1 MPLGVRF
8 SGTRSPQRRH
18 PAPAGRPVGH
28 GQAAIAE
35 PSTGRRGSI
44 KSAVVVCAQALA
56 CAGSILA
63 LGGCASKLATPEFTE
78 MSSRYARNIEQY
90 TIDMLF
96 TNVIRASLDYPLT
109 FLDIPNINGSG
120 NVTTSPSLNASLVGS
135 SAGNLFGTLGSIS
148 VNAGTSLGKSFN
160 FSQVSLDNAVF
171 WKSFLAQIP
180 NDTIKYFFHNR
191 MPKEVVLSLIVEEI
205 IITGADGSVQRFSNN
220 PLQPHHAAFQR
231 ELYRLIRS
239 GMTVQSAAYE
249 QRVGNVLTEKE
260 LEKTY
265 GTAPEVTLSRQGMIM
280 RKVGELAESPK
291 AQDPAPAT
299 APGKAQSLYEVMKL
313 TAVERFCIPR
323 GEDADFVARNYGE
336 DMFCDAHLGE
346 NDLAAGR
353 SKRPRVEWVQRS
365 TKNIYEYLGEVVAA
379 QLADPPYLVTLPP
392 VDSGSFNKKSRES
405 RSNVLFL
412 VERNASGAKVFSSVE
427 APDDNKY
434 SIPSADNGYS
444 TMVIGLLAQLQTLL
458 KIPGSVPSSPAV
470 LIQ

>member
-1 MPLGVRF
+1 
-8 SGTRSPQRRH
+8 
-18 PAPAGRPVGH
+18 
-28 GQAAIAE
+28 
-35 PSTGRRGSI
+35 
-44 KSAVVVCAQALA
+44 
-56 CAGSILA
+56 
-63 LGGCASKLATPEFTE
+63 
-78 MSSRYARNIEQY
+78 
-90 TIDMLF
+90 
-96 TNVIRASLDYPLT
+96 
-109 FLDIPNINGSG
+109 
-120 NVTTSPSLNASLVGS
+120 
-135 SAGNLFGTLGSIS
+135 
-148 VNAGTSLGKSFN
+148 
-160 FSQVSLDNAVF
+160 
-171 WKSFLAQIP
+171 
-180 NDTIKYFFHNR
+180 
-191 MPKEVVLSLIVEEI
+191 
-205 IITGADGSVQRFSNN
+205 
-220 PLQPHHAAFQR
+220 
-231 ELYRLIRS
+231 
-239 GMTVQSAAYE
+239 
-249 QRVGNVLTEKE
+249 
-260 LEKTY
+260 
-265 GTAPEVTLSRQGMIM
+265 
-280 RKVGELAESPK
+280 
-291 AQDPAPAT
+291 
-299 APGKAQSLYEVMKL
+299 MKL